1 MRVESLELHFSTWLS
16 SYDMETLSE
25 DYFHAILAEVQQTD
39 QHTGLPSSPTTAQF
53 IWKQK
58 ETGNYSHATTSYK
71 ND

>member
-1 MRVESLELHFSTWLS
+1 
-16 SYDMETLSE
+16 METLSE

-58 ETGNYSHATTSYK
+58 ETGNYSHVTTSYK